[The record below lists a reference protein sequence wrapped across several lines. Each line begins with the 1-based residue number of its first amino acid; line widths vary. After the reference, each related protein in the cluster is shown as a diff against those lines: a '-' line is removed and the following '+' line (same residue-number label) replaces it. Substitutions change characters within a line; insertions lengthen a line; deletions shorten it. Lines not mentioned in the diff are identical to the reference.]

1 VEHAPVDIIDSVPG
15 QRVVEILGPMMTEE
29 RKARIEAVLDARLGS
44 VTAIVEDTYDPHN
57 AAAAIRTIEALGV
70 AELHVVEG
78 EHERFAIPKG
88 ITRGCHRWIDVE
100 RHASVG
106 ASATELRRRGFRVY
120 ATLPG
125 AAQTIDTVPVDAP
138 IAIAFGNEHAG
149 LSAEAIAACDGA
161 VSIPMFGFTQSFNL
175 SVSVGLVMARL
186 AERRRGWLGATGDL
200 DDDRKLA
207 LRARWYALKIR
218 GAAEVVARVVGETR
232 SVVAPETRPGD
243 NPGSR

>member
-1 VEHAPVDIIDSVPG
+1 VERAPVDIIDSVPD
-15 QRVVEILGPMMTEE
+15 QRVVEILGPMLTEE
-29 RKARIEAVLDARLGS
+29 RRARIEAVLDARLGS

-57 AAAAIRTIEALGV
+57 AAAAIRTIEALGA

-78 EHERFAIPKG
+78 VNGFAIPKG
-88 ITRGCHRWIDVE
+88 ITRGCHRWIDIR
-100 RHASVG
+100 RHGKVG
-106 ASATELRRRGFRVY
+106 EAAAELRRRGFRVY

-125 AAQTIDTVPVDAP
+125 AEQTIDTVPVDAP

-149 LSAEAIAACDGA
+149 LSADAIAACDGA

-186 AERRRGWLGATGDL
+186 AERRRAWLGAAGDL
-200 DDDRKLA
+200 DADRKLA
-207 LRARWYALKIR
+207 LRARWYAAKIR